1 MNSIN
6 IIVAMN
12 QDNVIGMD
20 NKLPWDLREDL
31 QNFRKLTLNSVVI
44 MGRKTYESIGMPL
57 PNRENIII
65 SNNLDYVAPY
75 THIYASIKQAILYAK
90 RLDKPIFIIGGGE
103 IYNNTLSIAD
113 YLFITEVEYSVD
125 LNSENI
131 VYFPKIDVNKWEL
144 VDRKSYI
151 SKNKIKYHFCKY
163 QKRTKYQLNM
173 DVVELEF

>member
-12 QDNVIGMD
+12 QDNVIGID

-75 THIYASIKQAILYAK
+75 THIYDSIKQAILYAK
-90 RLDKPIFIIGGGE
+90 SLDKPIFIIGGGE

-113 YLFITEVEYSVD
+113 YLFITEVELDID
-125 LNSENI
+125 LNDKGI
-131 VYFPKIDVNKWEL
+131 VYFPKIDYAQWEL
-144 VDRKSYI
+144 VDKKSYI
-151 SKNKIKYHFCKY
+151 SKDMMKYHFCKY
-163 QKRTKYQLNM
+163 QKKKKYQFSV
-173 DVVELEF
+173 DDIELEF